1 MHGKRAAPASPTP
14 RRPDAPSILSCHGRR
29 EQERH
34 RFPFR
39 APPPLATRRARQSG
53 GACADRRCKP
63 RARARRRQ
71 QWRRQQRRH
80 TPPPCGDFCCLPSIP
95 IHDMPPLVD
104 ATARRCHCSPMPRFF
119 AATPNALPSTT
130 PRMPL
135 PLYVPMPPNG
145 ASPPLFHCR
154 RRGLA
159 PPIYP
164 GTLTTIARHRVR
176 DLDCAAR
183 AGVAF
188 PPLPRFRLARVSAS
202 HASLRRSG
210 GTSAR
215 RATANATANA
225 TVDAMADATANA
237 TANATAHAPPTA
249 PANGDGQRAAHRAS
263 QRRRPSATIWSVGC
277 VGANITRH
285 ASTPAWCTLRHVL

>member
-1 MHGKRAAPASPTP
+1 MADASRSDIDSLFARPPLWRRGARGRAAARAPTDGAN
-14 RRPDAPSILSCHGRR
+14 RVLARAEDSSGRDSSR
-29 EQERH
+29 GTRH
-34 RFPFR
+34 RR
-39 APPPLATRRARQSG
+39 AATSA
-53 GACADRRCKP
+53 A
-63 RARARRRQ
+63 
-71 QWRRQQRRH
+71 H
-80 TPPPCGDFCCLPSIP
+80 PSIP